1 MAQRRFELRSGRHLG
16 VSATGDPLARRL
28 VVFCHPESGAGG
40 FDPDP
45 QVTSRWGV
53 HLVSLDRPGY
63 GGSEALPEG
72 DAPTINDRADE
83 IAEFVHHS
91 GKTANET
98 DDTDFARIGVV
109 GWGVGGWVAL
119 ALAARHPHLVDRV
132 ATIGMPTPGH
142 WRTTRQLHPP
152 LGIAPTD
159 PALDGEGVRSRL
171 QHMLENG
178 AAQGESGIDLDSAAG
193 ADEEWMSGL
202 ARIGAATK
210 LVYGLDDP
218 VASADSDGEAFHERI
233 LTSTVVRVQGAG
245 RLALVST
252 WERILEHVAPDHGDL
267 PPEVRDPAGA

>member
-1 MAQRRFELRSGRHLG
+1 MGSASG
-16 VSATGDPLARRL
+16 LARS
-28 VVFCHPESGAGG
+28 SGVRRVGSAAGG
-40 FDPDP
+40 RRARDQRPC
-45 QVTSRWGV
+45 RR
-53 HLVSLDRPGY
+53 DRRIRSPLGQD
-63 GGSEALPEG
+63 G
-72 DAPTINDRADE
+72 N
-83 IAEFVHHS
+83 H
-91 GKTANET
+91 
-98 DDTDFARIGVV
+98 DTDFARIGVV

-119 ALAARHPHLVDRV
+119 ALAARHPHLSTEWRRSECRRRS
-132 ATIGMPTPGH
+132 H
-142 WRTTRQLHPP
+142 WRTTRDLHPP

-178 AAQGESGIDLDSAAG
+178 AAQGESGLDLDSAAG

-210 LVYGLDDP
+210 LIYGLDDP